1 MFKTVEWKKDRI
13 VLLDQTRLP
22 GEEVYVECREV
33 RELAECIRRL
43 VIRGAP
49 ALGIAVAMGIALG
62 VGKVKTEEVGKLRDE
77 FEHICKIFA
86 ATRPTAVNLFWS
98 IERMRKTWELS
109 ARTGVEG
116 IKERLKKEA
125 LKIYQEDIEINREM
139 GKQGRVLIKDGDRI
153 LTHCNAGALGTA
165 GYGTA
170 LGVIR
175 AAKEEGKK
183 IEVFACET
191 RPVLQGARLTTWE
204 LKKSR
209 IKVTVVTDGAA
220 GFLMQKKMVDLV
232 ITGSDRIAAN
242 GDSANKIGTYALALS
257 AKAHNLPFY
266 IAAPLSTFDIG
277 IRSGREIPIELRS
290 EQEVTH
296 IMGKRFVPEGV
307 TAWNPAFDVT
317 PAQYISAII
326 TEKGIVRKPYVRN
339 IQRIMKSQ

>member
-33 RELAECIRRL
+33 RELADCIRRL